1 MSALLGAL
9 LALLLLPVALVA
21 AGVALFI
28 AGLAA
33 AVACP
38 VFLYLA
44 TCAADAHD
52 WVLMLHRL
60 GLSALCAIAAI
71 AILWPG
77 MNIIARHA
85 DSPRGSRHPRARRP
99 PQYSDYLGAMAAG
112 ETIGMYMKR
121 RARRWHPRKSLSEY
135 FS

>member
-1 MSALLGAL
+1 MSVIWGAL
-9 LALLLLPVALVA
+9 LALLLLPLMLIA
-21 AGVALFI
+21 AGVAIFV

-52 WVLMLHRL
+52 WALMWHRL
-60 GLSALCAIAAI
+60 GFSGLSALVAIV
-71 AILWPG
+71 ILRPS
-77 MNIIARHA
+77 MHIIARHA
-85 DSPRGSRHPRARRP
+85 DLPRAHRHPRAPRP
-99 PQYSDYLGAMAAG
+99 PQYSDYLGAIAAG
-112 ETIGMYMKR
+112 ESVGMYMKR
-121 RARRWHPRKSLSEY
+121 RATRWHRRKNVSEY